1 MNIWLGYLK
10 NALHRQLPEDGISSG
25 KKYGRLRDNLKYVYP
40 SVSKNWKLGIVGLIC
55 LLLTSLLAFPMPLI
69 SKYFLDNVLIK
80 RNMSLLVPVIT
91 IYAAI
96 IVLNKLLSILQS
108 FSSTRF
114 LQEVT
119 LDIQGRLLNNV
130 FALPKAFFDHIQK
143 GYLMSRLTS
152 DVGAVR
158 WFISGTVVQLFIQ
171 IIRFVGGMFFI
182 FYLEWR
188 IALPLM
194 FFLPL
199 PFIATRYFGR
209 KSYIMSH
216 QSGERYARFNSVFQ
230 ELISSVPLIKIFSK
244 EKKAEAK
251 IIDEMKANNQLENEQ
266 QMLGFMNGITMEIM
280 PGVATAFVVIFG
292 AYWVIVGHWTIGAL
306 WAFRSYFGY
315 VLGPVNYLA
324 SNINQLQ
331 SNRASME
338 RLAALFEMAPE
349 ENTETGIKPEKL
361 KGTIEFKNVSFGY
374 EPGKEVLKNVSFKAA
389 AGEHWAVI
397 GPSGIGK
404 TTLVSLILRFYKPS
418 SGSIYFDGVS
428 ASEYNVRAL
437 RRRIGYVPQ
446 KTELYSGTI
455 AENLRFSNDDA
466 TMEAI
471 VTAAKIADIHSFIET
486 LSQKYDTVL
495 NEFAANLSE
504 GQKQRISIA
513 RALIRNPDILVFDEP
528 TASLDS
534 VTENHIY
541 SLMPEFVKDKTTF
554 TIAHRLNTVKSAYKV
569 IFFRDGKETLIGT
582 HEELMKNIDY
592 KNFFE
597 ES

>member
-1 MNIWLGYLK
+1 M
-10 NALHRQLPEDGISSG
+10 PEDGISAG
-25 KKYGRLRDNLKYVYP
+25 KGGYGRLRDNLKYVYP
-40 SVSKNWKLGIVGLIC
+40 SLLKNWKLGVVGFIC
-55 LLLTSLLAFPMPLI
+55 ILLTSLLAFPMPLV

-80 RNMSLLVPVIT
+80 RNMSLLVPVLAV
-91 IYAAI
+91 YASI

-108 FSSTRF
+108 FSNTRF

-119 LDIQGRLLNNV
+119 LDIQSRLLNNV
-130 FALPKAFFDHIQK
+130 FALPKTFFDHIQK

-152 DVGAVR
+152 DVGAVK
-158 WFISGTVVQLFIQ
+158 WFISGTVVQLLMQ
-171 IIRFVGGMFFI
+171 VIRFIGGIFFI

-199 PFIATRYFGR
+199 PFVVTRYFGR
-209 KSYIMSH
+209 KSYVMSH
-216 QSGERYARFNSVFQ
+216 QSRERYARFNSVFQ

-244 EKKAEAK
+244 EKKAEAR
-251 IIDEMKANNQLENEQ
+251 IIDEIRANNELENEQ
-266 QMLGFMNGITMEIM
+266 QALGFLNSITMDIM
-280 PGVATAFVVIFG
+280 PGIATAVVFIFG
-292 AYWVIVGHWTIGAL
+292 AYWVIVGHWTIGVL

-315 VLGPVNYLA
+315 VLGPVNYFA

-338 RLAALFEMAPE
+338 RLAALFRMAPE
-349 ENTETGIKPEKL
+349 ENTETGISPGKL

-374 EPGKEVLKNVSFKAA
+374 EPGKEVLKNVSFKAV

-404 TTLVSLILRFYKPS
+404 TTLISLILRFYKPG
-418 SGSIYFDGVS
+418 SGSIYFDGLS
-428 ASEYNVRAL
+428 ASEYNVRYL

-466 TMEAI
+466 TMEEI
-471 VTAAKIADIHSFIET
+471 IRAAKVADIHHFIEA
-486 LSQKYDTVL
+486 LPKKYDTIL
-495 NEFAANLSE
+495 DEFAANLSE
-504 GQKQRISIA
+504 GQKQRISIT
-513 RALIRNPDILVFDEP
+513 RALIRNPDILVLDEP

-534 VTENHIY
+534 VTEHHIY
-541 SLMPEFVKDKTTF
+541 SLMPEFVKGKTVF
-554 TIAHRLNTVKSAYKV
+554 TIAHRLNTVKNAHKV
-569 IFFRDGKETLIGT
+569 IFFRDGMEALTGT
-582 HEELMKNIDY
+582 HKELMGNMDY

>member
-1 MNIWLGYLK
+1 MNTWLGYLK
-10 NALHRQLPEDGISSG
+10 NALHRQMPEDGLSSG
-25 KKYGRLRDNLKYVYP
+25 KKYGRLRDNLKYIYP
-40 SVSKNWKLGIVGLIC
+40 SLLKNWKLGVVGVVCI
-55 LLLTSLLAFPMPLI
+55 LLTSLLAFPMPLV

-80 RNMSLLVPVIT
+80 RDMSLLVPVLIV
-91 IYAAI
+91 YAAI
-96 IVLNKLLSILQS
+96 IVSNKLLNILQS

-119 LDIQGRLLNNV
+119 LDIQGRLLRNV

-152 DVGAVR
+152 DVSAAR

-171 IIRFVGGMFFI
+171 IVRFVGGLFFI

-188 IALPLM
+188 IALPLI

-199 PFIATRYFGR
+199 PFIVARYFGK

-216 QSGERYARFNSVFQ
+216 QSRERYARFNSVFQ

-251 IIDEMKANNQLENEQ
+251 IIDEMRANNELENEQ
-266 QMLGFMNGITMEIM
+266 QMLGFMNSTIMSVM
-280 PGVATAFVVIFG
+280 PGIATAFLAIFG
-292 AYWVIVGHWTIGAL
+292 AYWVIVGHWTVGAL

-315 VLGPVNYLA
+315 VLGPMNYFA

-338 RLAALFEMAPE
+338 RLATLFKMAPE
-349 ENTETGIKPEKL
+349 ENTETGISPERL
-361 KGTIEFKNVSFGY
+361 KGTIEFNNVSFGY
-374 EPGKEVLKNVSFKAA
+374 EPGKEVLKNVSFKAV

-404 TTLVSLILRFYKPS
+404 TTLISLLLRFYKPS
-418 SGSIYFDGVS
+418 AGEIYFDGLS
-428 ASEYNVRAL
+428 ASDYNVRSL

-466 TMEAI
+466 TIEEI
-471 VTAAKIADIHSFIET
+471 VRAAKVADIHSFIES
-486 LSQKYDTVL
+486 LPKKYDSVL
-495 NEFAANLSE
+495 DEFAANLSE

-541 SLMPEFVKDKTTF
+541 SLMPEFVKNKTTF
-554 TIAHRLNTVKSAYKV
+554 TIAHRLNTVKNAHKV
-569 IFFRDGKETLIGT
+569 IFFRDGVEALIGP
-582 HEELMKNIDY
+582 HNELMNHVDY
-592 KNFFE
+592 KIFFE